1 MITNINTTVQIATTT
16 TTTTQLPELPV
27 EIQHSILNHLT
38 FRECIQCTSVSRSWR
53 FMVLNRQKMW
63 ECISTRDKH
72 TIVPQLLS
80 YKNHINGSFVK
91 QIYINRFSNPK
102 QWPMVVDFLTAQQC
116 NAIKEVELNLLFM
129 TTAST
134 LKFINI
140 CGDTL
145 SRIFISLYRY
155 SKNHPITNVTPD
167 IFIRH
172 CPRLTKLVFVGP
184 AADSM
189 DWQLTLPANF
199 VHLHLADLAIDI
211 TNSNDILINSAS
223 FFHALPKLEHLALSL
238 ENIANTGAL
247 SLPSSLQQY
256 CPNLSS
262 LVLSGSGDYNIT
274 ARHKLQQKTKTT
286 VINHR
291 QCEGITSIILR
302 NSWNTQLAP
311 MASSLLYEF
320 IQQSQTNLRLLDLTG
335 ADELFSHD
343 MITYLIGHPFPMLT
357 HLTLRWQPMTD
368 SPNATLLH
376 RFIIQAAT
384 QLKYLGLKCK
394 HHFAD
399 DELLLALSDTAQL
412 LQELE
417 LDYSE
422 LITSNGLQRFLETM
436 AHPNRTLRRIVFN
449 GTPALNRE
457 ILHTIAVSESCIVAE
472 MAILHCRNVSIDDV
486 EQFLNDKL
494 AHKSSGGNNAE
505 CSIIM
510 KKLELCFYHDKDPA
524 DFVNNNKKGREFLK
538 KLDSVAKE
546 WKFTLCSPVTT
557 LIFGNYREEVIT
569 HDQFRKI
576 NRKNLL

>member
-1 MITNINTTVQIATTT
+1 MITNINTTVQI

-72 TIVPQLLS
+72 TIVPQLLA
-80 YKNHINGSFVK
+80 YKDHINGSFVK
-91 QIYINRFSNPK
+91 RIYINRFSNPK
-102 QWPMVVDFLTAQQC
+102 HWPMVVDFLTAQQC
-116 NAIKEVELNLLFM
+116 NAIKE
-129 TTAST
+129 
-134 LKFINI
+134 
-140 CGDTL
+140 
-145 SRIFISLYRY
+145 
-155 SKNHPITNVTPD
+155 
-167 IFIRH
+167 
-172 CPRLTKLVFVGP
+172 GP

-189 DWQLTLPANF
+189 DWQLTLPGGF

-223 FFHALPKLEHLALSL
+223 FFQALPKLEHLALSL
-238 ENIANTGAL
+238 ENIADTGAL
-247 SLPSSLQQY
+247 LLPSSLQQY
-256 CPNLSS
+256 CPNLLS

-286 VINHR
+286 VINHGL
-291 QCEGITSIILR
+291 CEGITSIILR

-343 MITYLIGHPFPMLT
+343 MITYLIGHSFPMLT

-399 DELLLALSDTAQL
+399 DELLSALSDTAQL

-422 LITSNGLQRFLETM
+422 LITSNGLQRFLKTM
-436 AHPNRTLRRIVFN
+436 AHPNRTLRKIVFN

-457 ILHTIAVSESCIVAE
+457 ILHIIATSESCIITE

-486 EQFLNDKL
+486 EQFFNDML
-494 AHKSSGGNNAE
+494 VHKNSGDNNTE

-510 KKLELCFYHDKDPA
+510 KNLELCFYHDKDPA

-557 LIFGNYREEVIT
+557 LIFGNYREEIIT

-576 NRKNLL
+576 NRKKLL